1 MIDALVINIKSVPPE
16 GLKRTL
22 ELEPKVLLMDLEV
35 DGSEE
40 AAVAFE
46 GLLRLDMSIEIA
58 TGELIIES
66 RIEHILKLFCSRC
79 LDEFKLPFDKNCI
92 LNYNIQNSDSIDI
105 SDSIR
110 EEVILS
116 YPQKPLCREGC
127 AGICLTCRVN
137 LNREECKCRIAEN

>member
-1 MIDALVINIKSVPPE
+1 MIDALIINIKNIPPE
-16 GLKRTL
+16 GLERVL
-22 ELEPKVLLMDLEV
+22 EFDPKDLDLKIE
-35 DGSEE
+35 DPAET
-40 AAVAFE
+40 AVAFE
-46 GLLRLDMSIEIA
+46 GLLKLDISIEIA
-58 TGELIIES
+58 ASELIIRS
-66 RIEHILKLFCSRC
+66 RMEYTLKLICSRC
-79 LDEFKLPFDKNCI
+79 LYEFKLPFDKNCI